1 VGHFLEK
8 EFLPLLEEE
17 GVEVLEFRESGWKN
31 RPTFRIVVDRRD
43 QEISIDD
50 CAQLARK
57 LQRHLNE
64 HDLAA
69 GDWRLEVSS
78 PGIGY
83 PLQRPWQFRKNQGRL
98 LKIAFLGEKGPSE
111 VTGRLMTVQES
122 GIEIETAEGLVPF
135 GYGNIAT
142 ARVLPEIQSSIKGR
156 KQR

>member
-17 GVEVLEFRESGWKN
+17 GVEVLEFLETGWKS

-43 QEISIDD
+43 QELSIDD
-50 CAQLARK
+50 CVLLTRK

-64 HDLAA
+64 HTLAA

-98 LKIAFLGEKGPSE
+98 VKIAFLGETGPRE
-111 VTGRLMTVQES
+111 VTGRLMAVQES
-122 GIEIETAEGLVPF
+122 GIEVETAEGLMPF

-142 ARVLPEIQSSIKGR
+142 ARVLPEIQSSMKGR